1 VTKLCADRDLPDLI
15 VRPITTEKATILI
28 EDNQYVFDVLPK
40 ATKTQIKA
48 AIETLFSV
56 KVTSVNTMN
65 LPRKQK
71 RVGKF
76 VGYKTRYKRAIVTL
90 AQGNAIIL
98 YPDIQE

>member
-1 VTKLCADRDLPDLI
+1 MTKFCADRDLPDLI
-15 VRPITTEKATILI
+15 VRPITTEKATIQM

-40 ATKTQIKA
+40 ASKPQIKS

-76 VGYKTRYKRAIVTL
+76 MGYKTRYKRAIVTL
-90 AQGNAIIL
+90 AEGDSIGL
-98 YPDIQE
+98 YPDI